1 MITRTGT
8 AILGYH
14 YQDDKWYV
22 VDFNL
27 FNTMLNSKASD
38 YERYQVGEVYTCFCD
53 APVKTLDMKEDG
65 SFELYIKDDFVYPK
79 VKTLEESIQ
88 ESKDKLRGWK
98 L

>member
-1 MITRTGT
+1 MTTRT

-14 YQDDKWYV
+14 YQDDTWYV
-22 VDFNL
+22 VDFNI
-27 FNTMLNSKASD
+27 FNTLLSSHASD
-38 YERYQVGEVYTCFCD
+38 YERCQVGETYTCFCE
-53 APVKTLDMKEDG
+53 APVKTFTLHEDG